1 MFLVR
6 YSQARGKK
14 TWRDDQYRLGRILAF
29 TSNRGRRMG
38 SWQVDTV
45 TEDDVEAFMQQLRV
59 QGRAAS
65 TQNKFFQNFW

>member
-1 MFLVR
+1 
-6 YSQARGKK
+6 
-14 TWRDDQYRLGRILAF
+14 
-29 TSNRGRRMG
+29 MG

-65 TQNKFFQNFW
+65 TQNKFF